1 MIRIF
6 NIKLDVD
13 ILIDESV
20 DWIQF
25 NPRHYE
31 EKPYVILEMNEFH
44 FPSHANKCSNC
55 KKFLDSFGKE
65 SVDWYISYS
74 KNTYRLDTKQI
85 GQKGHPEN
93 QITVTMSDYNPGTK
107 LTLVFHDIPTDE
119 TELNTLLTNAVDK
132 EDYENACVF
141 RDLINE
147 KN

>member
-6 NIKLDVD
+6 NKKLGAE
-13 ILIDESV
+13 ILIDENV

-31 EKPYVILEMNEFH
+31 EKPYVILEMKEFH
-44 FPSHANKCSNC
+44 FTSHANKCSDC

-65 SVDWYISYS
+65 SVDWYISYA
-74 KNTYRLDTKQI
+74 KKTYRLDTKQI
-85 GQKGHPEN
+85 GQKGYAEN
-93 QITVTMSDYNPGTK
+93 QITVTMSDYNSGTK

-119 TELNTLLTNAVDK
+119 NELSALLANAIDN
-132 EDYENACVF
+132 EDYEKACVF
-141 RDLINE
+141 RDLIKE